1 MEKLIP
7 ELNSAGFEIEP
18 FGKNT
23 VVISSLPA
31 FLKTEEIKPLMIE
44 MIEKMIEVGVK
55 SDIQFVKEQCL
66 MLIAC
71 HGAIRAN
78 QILST
83 EEIRALLSEMDQCDN
98 PSHCPHGRPS
108 WIQWTTRFLE
118 KSFGRTE

>member
-1 MEKLIP
+1 
-7 ELNSAGFEIEP
+7 
-18 FGKNT
+18 
-23 VVISSLPA
+23 
-31 FLKTEEIKPLMIE
+31 
-44 MIEKMIEVGVK
+44 
-55 SDIQFVKEQCL
+55 

-71 HGAIRAN
+71 HSAIRAN

-83 EEIRALLSEMDQCDN
+83 EEIRSLLSEMDQCDN